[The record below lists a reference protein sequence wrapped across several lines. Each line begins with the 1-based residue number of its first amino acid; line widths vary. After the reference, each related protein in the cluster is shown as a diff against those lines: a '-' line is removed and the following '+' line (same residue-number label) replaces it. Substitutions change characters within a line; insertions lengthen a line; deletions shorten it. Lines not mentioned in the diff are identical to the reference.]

1 MLKMRT
7 DRKPEIDLR
16 RPTLSPGV
24 RRHLG
29 QSLQSF
35 YADAL
40 TAPVSPRLEAVLT
53 RLLQRG

>member
-1 MLKMRT
+1 MRG
-7 DRKPEIDLR
+7 
-16 RPTLSPGV
+16 PTLSDSV

-40 TAPVSPRLEAVLT
+40 KAPVGPRLEAVLA
-53 RLLQRG
+53 RLLGRS